1 MEGKL
6 KVSQPRCVY
15 NWTPRHGLALTVT
28 DGNQRKADFV
38 ATSWQQV
45 FICSVCKEEKNRQSR
60 SFKSSKKALKI
71 NWCLGKEIPDKNIK
85 TVFLSCECGMSYPGY
100 ASIFNCSLVTKPVS
114 SNHW

>member
-15 NWTPRHGLALTVT
+15 SRTRHRGLALTVA

-60 SFKSSKKALKI
+60 SFKSSKKKL
-71 NWCLGKEIPDKNIK
+71 
-85 TVFLSCECGMSYPGY
+85 
-100 ASIFNCSLVTKPVS
+100 
-114 SNHW
+114 